1 MTTQPKKKKD
11 IMQRFKERLDQEKK
25 MLDDRYPSDA
35 ESAKET
41 DLERQQ
47 RLMNTPSAWTN

>member
-1 MTTQPKKKKD
+1 MTDQPKKKKG

-25 MLDDRYPSDA
+25 MLDERYPSDA

-41 DLERQQ
+41 DLERQN
-47 RLMNTPSAWTN
+47 RLMNTPSAWTK